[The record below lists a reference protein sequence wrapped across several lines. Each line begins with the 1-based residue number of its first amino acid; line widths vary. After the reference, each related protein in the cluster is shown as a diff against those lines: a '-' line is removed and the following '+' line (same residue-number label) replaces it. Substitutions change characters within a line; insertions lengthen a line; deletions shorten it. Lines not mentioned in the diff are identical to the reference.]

1 MSRKVYLLSL
11 LLLLLAACSSQT
23 QPAAPL
29 GDHGVLEQLAEA
41 YRATAQQYPMQPK
54 AMPPEGRR
62 EFVERVFKA
71 AGYDYSA
78 TLLAMARQGADVTNA
93 EHRDLAELLFL
104 PHAGISNQAMGE
116 LYSEQELAAIYAIQA
131 DLR

>member
-1 MSRKVYLLSL
+1 MSMKVILLSL
-11 LLLLLAACSSQT
+11 LLMLAACSGQT

-29 GDHGVLEQLAEA
+29 GDHAVLEQLADA
-41 YRATAQQYPMQPK
+41 YRATAQQYPMRPK

-62 EFVERVFKA
+62 EFVERVFRT

-78 TLLAMARQGADVTNA
+78 TLLAMAKQGVDVTSA

-104 PHAGISNQAMGE
+104 PHAGISNEAMGE